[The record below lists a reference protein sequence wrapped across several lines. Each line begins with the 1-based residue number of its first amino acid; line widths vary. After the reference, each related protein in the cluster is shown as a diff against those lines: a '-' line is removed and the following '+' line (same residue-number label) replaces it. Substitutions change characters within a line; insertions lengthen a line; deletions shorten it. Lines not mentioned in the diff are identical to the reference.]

1 MDKINV
7 YGGKMGNRKLHLIN
21 HGGFYT
27 PEEVK
32 ELLQSPNFNAN
43 CQLVAY
49 FYSMLSIFTD
59 AFEKAQTE

>member
-1 MDKINV
+1 
-7 YGGKMGNRKLHLIN
+7 MGNRKLHLIN

-59 AFEKAQTE
+59 AFEKAHTE